1 MMAKSLRSPDRL
13 PKLPRTGPPANIVFK
28 PHAPLHALPHA
39 LWWQPGVYGSGPAV
53 VLWIVARLPADTLAA
68 VFGTPLAPAL
78 FNHAG
83 DTVFVTGWI
92 ASTLWLWFTRKKPA
106 PPAQNDAV
114 TAVPDPSQPHTQT
127 RQM

>member
-1 MMAKSLRSPDRL
+1 MSKRFD
-13 PKLPRTGPPANIVFK
+13 
-28 PHAPLHALPHA
+28 PLHALPHA

-53 VLWIVARLPADTLAA
+53 LLWIVARLPADTLAA

-92 ASTLWLWFTRKKPA
+92 ASALWLWFTRKRPA
-106 PPAQNDAV
+106 PPAQQDALP
-114 TAVPDPSQPHTQT
+114 TVPDTSQPRTQT